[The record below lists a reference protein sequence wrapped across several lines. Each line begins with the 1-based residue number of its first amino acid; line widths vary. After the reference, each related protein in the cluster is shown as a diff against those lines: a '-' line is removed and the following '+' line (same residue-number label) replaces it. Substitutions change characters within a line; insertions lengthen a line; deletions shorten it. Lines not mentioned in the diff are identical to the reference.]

1 MPVTDAPNAHPGIG
15 DTAPD
20 FVYRD
25 GAKNERRLSELW
37 AETPAVIVW
46 LRHFG

>member
-1 MPVTDAPNAHPGIG
+1 MPATDAPKAHPGIG
-15 DTAPD
+15 DMAPD

-25 GAKNERRLSELW
+25 GSKNERHLSELW
-37 AETPAVIVW
+37 AETPAVLVW